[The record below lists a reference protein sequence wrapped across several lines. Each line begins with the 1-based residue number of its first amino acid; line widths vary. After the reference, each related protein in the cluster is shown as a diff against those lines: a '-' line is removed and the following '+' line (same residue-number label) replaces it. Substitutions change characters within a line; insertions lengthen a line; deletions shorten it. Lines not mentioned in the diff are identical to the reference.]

1 MVLEIFEGILNT
13 LSRNGIWS
21 FIDILVVALIIYG
34 GLALFRG
41 TSAVSVLYGFGLLL
55 VVVLVVSGLP
65 HLSMLNWLLS
75 TTLPFLSIALVV
87 VFQQEIRRAMERIG
101 RIGGWLTRP
110 LGATAQQD
118 LLKAVGDISRACAR
132 LSELKQGA
140 IIVLERETGLQE
152 YIEQGVRIDG
162 RVSSELLMTIF
173 LPNSPLHD
181 AAVIVR
187 GNSLVAAGC
196 VLPLSEEM
204 LIARLGTRHRAAVG
218 ISEVS
223 DSITVVVSEES
234 GVISIV
240 NNGRMMRNLDE
251 AKLRKIL
258 SLLYASGPQG
268 QRALWPFGFGANA
281 EDELTPDRSSQAGR
295 RTRTDAQNL

>member
-1 MVLEIFEGILNT
+1 
-13 LSRNGIWS
+13 
-21 FIDILVVALIIYG
+21 
-34 GLALFRG
+34 
-41 TSAVSVLYGFGLLL
+41 
-55 VVVLVVSGLP
+55 
-65 HLSMLNWLLS
+65 MLNWLLS

>member
-21 FIDILVVALIIYG
+21 FVDILVVAFIIYG

-41 TSAVSVLYGFGLLL
+41 TSAVSVLYGLGLLL
-55 VVVLVVSGLP
+55 IVVLVVSGLP

-87 VFQQEIRRAMERIG
+87 IFQQEIRRAMERIG

-110 LGATAQQD
+110 LGATGQEE
-118 LLKAVGDISRACAR
+118 LLKVVGDISRACAR
-132 LSELKQGA
+132 LSELRRGA

-152 YIEQGVRIDG
+152 YIEQGISIDG
-162 RVSSELLMTIF
+162 RVSSELLLSIF

-187 GNSLVAAGC
+187 GNRLVSAAC

-204 LIARLGTRHRAAVG
+204 LLARLGTRHRAAVG

-223 DSITVVVSEES
+223 DSISVVVSEES

-268 QRALWPFGFGANA
+268 QRGLWPFGSGASV
-281 EDELTPDRSSQAGR
+281 EDETATGRSSQAGPQ
-295 RTRTDAQNL
+295 TQTDARNL

>member
-21 FIDILVVALIIYG
+21 FVDILVVAMIIYG

-55 VVVLVVSGLP
+55 VVVLVVSSLP

-110 LGATAQQD
+110 FGATGQQD

-152 YIEQGVRIDG
+152 YIERGVRIDG
-162 RVSSELLMTIF
+162 RLSSELLMTIF

-187 GNSLVAAGC
+187 GNNLVAAGC

-204 LIARLGTRHRAAVG
+204 LIARLGTRHRAAMG

-268 QRALWPFGFGANA
+268 QRTLWPFGFGANA
-281 EDELTPDRSSQAGR
+281 EDEATPGQSSQTGR
-295 RTRTDAQNL
+295 QTQTDARNP

>member
-21 FIDILVVALIIYG
+21 FVDILVVAFIIYG

-41 TSAVSVLYGFGLLL
+41 TSAVSVLYGLGLLL
-55 VVVLVVSGLP
+55 IVVLVVSGLP

-87 VFQQEIRRAMERIG
+87 IFQQEIRRAMERIG

-110 LGATAQQD
+110 LGATGQEE
-118 LLKAVGDISRACAR
+118 LLKVVGDISRACAR
-132 LSELKQGA
+132 LSELRRGA

-152 YIEQGVRIDG
+152 YIEQGISIDG
-162 RVSSELLMTIF
+162 RVSSELLLSIF

-187 GNSLVAAGC
+187 GNRLVSAAC

-204 LIARLGTRHRAAVG
+204 LIAPAGHAPPRGGGNLGSVGFYFGCCFRRIGRHFNC
-218 ISEVS
+218 E
-223 DSITVVVSEES
+223 
-234 GVISIV
+234 
-240 NNGRMMRNLDE
+240 
-251 AKLRKIL
+251 
-258 SLLYASGPQG
+258 
-268 QRALWPFGFGANA
+268 
-281 EDELTPDRSSQAGR
+281 
-295 RTRTDAQNL
+295 

>member
-1 MVLEIFEGILNT
+1 MVLEIFEGILNA
-13 LSRNGIWS
+13 LSQNGIWS
-21 FIDILVVALIIYG
+21 IVDILVVALIVYG

-55 VVVLVVSGLP
+55 IVVLGVSGLP

-101 RIGGWLTRP
+101 RIGAWLTRP
-110 LGATAQQD
+110 LGSTGQEE
-118 LLKAVGDISRACAR
+118 LLKAIGDISRACAR
-132 LSELKQGA
+132 LSELRQGA

-152 YIEQGVRIDG
+152 YIERGIRIDG
-162 RVSSELLMTIF
+162 HVSSELLLSIF

-187 GNSLVAAGC
+187 GNRLVSAAC

-223 DSITVVVSEES
+223 DSISVVVSEES

-268 QRALWPFGFGANA
+268 QSGLWPFGSGFSV
-281 EDELTPDRSSQAGR
+281 EDETETGRSSQAGAQ
-295 RTRTDAQNL
+295 TQTDARNL

>member
-21 FIDILVVALIIYG
+21 FVDILVVAFIIYG

-41 TSAVSVLYGFGLLL
+41 TSAVSVLYGLGLLL
-55 VVVLVVSGLP
+55 IVVLVVSGLP

-87 VFQQEIRRAMERIG
+87 IFQQEIRRAMERIG

-110 LGATAQQD
+110 LGATGQEE
-118 LLKAVGDISRACAR
+118 LLKVVGDISRACAR
-132 LSELKQGA
+132 LSELRQGA

-152 YIEQGVRIDG
+152 YIEQGISIDG
-162 RVSSELLMTIF
+162 RVSSELLLSIF

-187 GNSLVAAGC
+187 GNRLVSAAC

-204 LIARLGTRHRAAVG
+204 LLARLGTRHRAAVG

-223 DSITVVVSEES
+223 DSISVVVSEES

-268 QRALWPFGFGANA
+268 QRGLWPFGSGASV
-281 EDELTPDRSSQAGR
+281 EDETATGRSSQAGPQ
-295 RTRTDAQNL
+295 TQTDARNL

>member
-1 MVLEIFEGILNT
+1 
-13 LSRNGIWS
+13 
-21 FIDILVVALIIYG
+21 
-34 GLALFRG
+34 
-41 TSAVSVLYGFGLLL
+41 
-55 VVVLVVSGLP
+55 
-65 HLSMLNWLLS
+65 
-75 TTLPFLSIALVV
+75 
-87 VFQQEIRRAMERIG
+87 
-101 RIGGWLTRP
+101 
-110 LGATAQQD
+110 
-118 LLKAVGDISRACAR
+118 
-132 LSELKQGA
+132 
-140 IIVLERETGLQE
+140 
-152 YIEQGVRIDG
+152 
-162 RVSSELLMTIF
+162 MTIF

>member
-21 FIDILVVALIIYG
+21 FVDILVVAFIIYG

-41 TSAVSVLYGFGLLL
+41 TSAVSVLYGLGLLL
-55 VVVLVVSGLP
+55 IVVLVVSGLP

-87 VFQQEIRRAMERIG
+87 IFQQEIRRAMERIG

-110 LGATAQQD
+110 LGATGQEE
-118 LLKAVGDISRACAR
+118 LLKVVGDISRACAR
-132 LSELKQGA
+132 LSELRRGA

-152 YIEQGVRIDG
+152 YIEQGISIDG
-162 RVSSELLMTIF
+162 RVSSELLLSIF

-187 GNSLVAAGC
+187 GNRLVSAAC

-223 DSITVVVSEES
+223 DSISVVVSEES

-268 QRALWPFGFGANA
+268 QRGLWPFGSGSSV
-281 EDELTPDRSSQAGR
+281 EDETATGRSSQAGPQ
-295 RTRTDAQNL
+295 TQTDARNL

>member
-1 MVLEIFEGILNT
+1 MVLEIFEGILNA
-13 LSRNGIWS
+13 LSQNGIWS
-21 FIDILVVALIIYG
+21 IVDILVVALIVYG

-55 VVVLVVSGLP
+55 IVVLAVSGLP

-101 RIGGWLTRP
+101 RIGAWLTRP
-110 LGATAQQD
+110 LGSTGQEE
-118 LLKAVGDISRACAR
+118 LLKAIGDISRACAR
-132 LSELKQGA
+132 LSELRQGA

-152 YIEQGVRIDG
+152 YIERGIRIDG
-162 RVSSELLMTIF
+162 HVSSELLLSIF

-187 GNSLVAAGC
+187 GNRLVSAAC

-204 LIARLGTRHRAAVG
+204 LIAGWARATVRQWESRKCRILFRLLFQKNRA
-218 ISEVS
+218 
-223 DSITVVVSEES
+223 
-234 GVISIV
+234 
-240 NNGRMMRNLDE
+240 
-251 AKLRKIL
+251 
-258 SLLYASGPQG
+258 
-268 QRALWPFGFGANA
+268 
-281 EDELTPDRSSQAGR
+281 
-295 RTRTDAQNL
+295 

>member
-21 FIDILVVALIIYG
+21 FVDILVVAFIIYG

-41 TSAVSVLYGFGLLL
+41 TSAVSVLYGLGLLL
-55 VVVLVVSGLP
+55 IVVLVVSGLP

-87 VFQQEIRRAMERIG
+87 IFQQEIRRAMERIG

-110 LGATAQQD
+110 LGATGQEE
-118 LLKAVGDISRACAR
+118 LLKVVGDISRACAR
-132 LSELKQGA
+132 LSELRQGA

-152 YIEQGVRIDG
+152 YIEQGISIDG
-162 RVSSELLMTIF
+162 RVSSELLLSIF

-187 GNSLVAAGC
+187 GNRLVSAAC

-204 LIARLGTRHRAAVG
+204 LLARLGTRHRAAVG

-223 DSITVVVSEES
+223 DSISVVVSEES

-268 QRALWPFGFGANA
+268 QRGLWPFGSGASV
-281 EDELTPDRSSQAGR
+281 EDETATGRSSQAGPQ
-295 RTRTDAQNL
+295 TQPDARNL